1 MFSFFQRLGRSL
13 MLPVAVLPAAA
24 IIVGIGN
31 ALTAM
36 GLLPTVA
43 KFFSSAGS
51 TILEQLGILF
61 AIGVALGMA
70 KKNDGAVALAAAVG
84 FFLTTV
90 VLSPEKLAPLLG
102 VKQSAVDSAFE
113 QMNNQNVF
121 IGLIVGLIAAYTYN
135 KFSKTELP
143 AALSFFSGKRLVPI
157 LTAFFSIILAV
168 IMLFVWPFIFSLI
181 VAFGTWIIN
190 LGPFGAFLYG
200 FFNRLLIPTG
210 LHHALNAVFWF
221 DLAGINDIA
230 KFQTGDG
237 AVHGVTGRYMA
248 GFFPV
253 MMFGIPGA
261 ALAMYHTAESK
272 QKKRVYGLMLA
283 GSISAFF
290 VGVTEPI
297 EFAFMFVAPIL
308 FVIHAFLTGLSMFIA
323 ALFHWTA
330 GFAFSAGLID
340 YVLSL
345 INPVANHPY
354 MLIVQGLVFFVL
366 YYVIFRFAIKV
377 LKSNTPGRGDNLLPD
392 PTSDEATTGDVEHSD
407 DSSETSTVTTNKYTK
422 IASDILSGLGGK
434 ENIMTLTNCAT
445 RLRMELHDNTLVDE
459 TKIKHAGAV
468 GVTQSGKHNT
478 QVIIGTQVQQV
489 ADEIES
495 QLESK

>member
-24 IIVGIGN
+24 IIIGIGN
-31 ALTAM
+31 ALLAL
-36 GLLPTVA
+36 GILPTVA
-43 KFFSSAGS
+43 GFFSSAGS

-102 VKQSAVDSAFE
+102 VKETGVDAAFE
-113 QMNNQNVF
+113 QMNNSNVF
-121 IGLIVGLIAAYTYN
+121 IGLIIGLIAAYTYN

-143 AALSFFSGKRLVPI
+143 IALSFFSGKRLVPI

-168 IMLFVWPFIFSLI
+168 IMLFVWPFIFSAI
-181 VAFGTWIIN
+181 VIFGTWILD
-190 LGPFGAFLYG
+190 LGPVGAFLYG

-210 LHHALNAVFWF
+210 LHHALNSVFWF

-230 KFQTGDG
+230 KFQTCDG

-253 MMFGIPGA
+253 MMFGIPAA

-272 QKKRVYGLMLA
+272 QKKRVYGLMFGGA
-283 GSISAFF
+283 ISAFF

-297 EFAFMFVAPIL
+297 EFSFMFVAPIL
-308 FVIHAFLTGLSMFIA
+308 FVIHALLTGLSMFIA

-330 GFAFSAGLID
+330 GFSFSAGLID

-345 INPVANHPY
+345 INPVSNQPY
-354 MLIVQGLVFFVL
+354 MLLVQGLVFFVI
-366 YYVIFRFAIKV
+366 YYVVFRLAIKV
-377 LKSNTPGRGDNLLPD
+377 LKLNTPGRGDNLLPD
-392 PTSDEATTGDVEHSD
+392 PTSDEATTGDVDEN
-407 DSSETSTVTTNKYTK
+407 ETQTKSTNKYSQPAK
-422 IASDILSGLGGK
+422 QILEGLGGK
-434 ENIMTLTNCAT
+434 ENIMSLTNCAT
-445 RLRMELHDNTLVDE
+445 RLRMELHDNSAIDE
-459 TKIKHAGAV
+459 AKIKGAGAV

-478 QVIIGTQVQQV
+478 QVIIGTQVQQI
-489 ADEIES
+489 ADEIEV
-495 QLESK
+495 QMEN

>member
-1 MFSFFQRLGRSL
+1 MNMFSFLQRLGRSL

-24 IIVGIGN
+24 IIAGIGN
-31 ALTAM
+31 ALTAI
-36 GLLPTVA
+36 GILPTVA
-43 KFFSSAGS
+43 TFFTTAGT
-51 TILEQLGILF
+51 TILDQLGILF

-70 KKNDGAVALAAAVG
+70 KKNDGAVALAATVG

-90 VLSPEKLAPLLG
+90 VLSPEKLSPLLG
-102 VKQSAVDSAFE
+102 VKQSHVDAAFE
-113 QMNNQNVF
+113 QMNNSNVL
-121 IGLIVGLIAAYTYN
+121 IGLFVGLIAAYTYN
-135 KFSKTELP
+135 KFSQTELP

-168 IMLFVWPFIFSLI
+168 IMLFVWPLI
-181 VAFGTWIIN
+181 YAAIVTFGTWIID

-237 AVHGVTGRYMA
+237 AVKGETGRYMA

-253 MMFGIPGA
+253 MMFGVPAA
-261 ALAMYHTAESK
+261 ALAMYHTAETK

-283 GSISAFF
+283 GAISAFF

-308 FVIHAFLTGLSMFIA
+308 FVIHAFLTGLSLFIA

-340 YVLSL
+340 FVLSL
-345 INPVANHPY
+345 INPVANYPF
-354 MLIVQGLVFFVL
+354 MLLVQGLVFFVI
-366 YYVIFRFAIKV
+366 YYVVFRMAIKF
-377 LKSNTPGRGDNLLPD
+377 LKLNTPGRGDNLLPD
-392 PTSDEATTGDVEHSD
+392 PTSEEASTGETA
-407 DSSETSTVTTNKYTK
+407 SSEDGLTQATNKYSK
-422 IASDILSGLGGK
+422 SAAQILEGLGGQD
-434 ENIMTLTNCAT
+434 NIMSLTNCAT
-445 RLRMELHDNTLVDE
+445 RLRMELHDNSIVDE
-459 TKIKHAGAV
+459 TKIKSAGAV
-468 GVTQSGKHNT
+468 GVTHSGKHNT

-489 ADEIES
+489 ADEIEN
-495 QLESK
+495 QMESVN